1 MSRLEEALEKAAQL
15 RKKLEV
21 RDSTAKS
28 AVAPP
33 GAAVGARPV
42 LPPVTSDNLAVK
54 IDNPFIVT
62 LRDPASPIAEEYRK
76 LKSIIM
82 KLTKKDNYLNT
93 LMVTSTF
100 SNEGKSITALNLAIT
115 MAQEYDHTIL
125 LVDADVR
132 NTTLHKYLNVTPKAG
147 LTECILGE
155 IDVSDALVRTGIGKL
170 SFLPAGRQV
179 KDPAEL
185 LSSNRMREFLTEM
198 KNRYP
203 DRYIIIDAP
212 PVQSCAET
220 LSLGHMV
227 DGVLFLVMEGV
238 ASVDNIQEALTLLM
252 DANVLGIIYNNA
264 SVDAFGGYYGYHGY
278 HGQKYGYGKKE
289 ETHAQV

>member
-1 MSRLEEALEKAAQL
+1 MSRLEEALEKAAKL
-15 RKKLEV
+15 RKILNGGESRATSSV
-21 RDSTAKS
+21 YAPAGIAGAKT
-28 AVAPP
+28 
-33 GAAVGARPV
+33 V
-42 LPPVTSDNLAVK
+42 LPPVPADKISVN

-62 LRDPASPIAEEYRK
+62 LKEPTSPISEEYRK

-100 SNEGKSITALNLAIT
+100 SSEGKSITALNLAIT

-132 NTTLHKYLNVTPKAG
+132 NTTLHKYLNMTPKAG
-147 LTECILGE
+147 LTECILKE
-155 IDVSDALVRTGIGKL
+155 IALPDALIRTGIGKL
-170 SFLPAGRQV
+170 SFLPSGRRV

-185 LSSNRMREFLTEM
+185 LSSNRMKEFLTEM
-198 KNRYP
+198 KHRYP

-220 LSLGHMV
+220 LSLAHMV
-227 DGVLFLVMEGV
+227 DGILFLVMEGV
-238 ASVDNIQEALTLLM
+238 ATIENIQEALNLLM
-252 DANVLGIIYNNA
+252 DANVLGLIYNNA
-264 SVDAFGGYYGYHGY
+264 SVDAFGGYYGYY
-278 HGQKYGYGKKE
+278 HQKYGYAKTDEKR
-289 ETHAQV
+289 AQT

>member
-15 RKKLEV
+15 RKKLEGRERMTKGDV
-21 RDSTAKS
+21 SARREGIDAKS
-28 AVAPP
+28 
-33 GAAVGARPV
+33 V
-42 LPPVTSDNLAVK
+42 LSPLSADNVAVK
-54 IDNPFIVT
+54 IDNPFIVA
-62 LRDPASPIAEEYRK
+62 LNDPSSRITEEYRK

-100 SNEGKSITALNLAIT
+100 GNEGKSITALNLAIT

-132 NTTLHKYLNVTPKAG
+132 NKSLHNYLKITPKAG
-147 LTECILGE
+147 LTECILKE
-155 IDVSDALVRTGIGKL
+155 VDLSDALVRTGIGKL
-170 SFLPAGRQV
+170 SFLSAGRNV

-185 LSSNRMREFLTEM
+185 LSSNRMKEFLTGI

-220 LSLGHMV
+220 LSMAHMV
-227 DGVLFLVMEGV
+227 DGILFLVMEGV
-238 ASVDNIQEALTLLM
+238 ASIDNIQEALNLLM
-252 DANVLGIIYNNA
+252 DANVLGLIYNNA
-264 SVDAFGGYYGYHGY
+264 SVDAFGGYYGYY
-278 HGQKYGYGKKE
+278 HQKYGYAKTE
-289 ETHAQV
+289 ENRAQA

>member
-1 MSRLEEALEKAAQL
+1 MEKAAKL
-15 RKKLEV
+15 RKMLNVGESRATSSV
-21 RDSTAKS
+21 FAPGGVAGAKP
-28 AVAPP
+28 VFPPAP
-33 GAAVGARPV
+33 ADKISV
-42 LPPVTSDNLAVK
+42 N

-62 LRDPASPIAEEYRK
+62 LKEPASPISEEYRK
-76 LKSIIM
+76 LKSVIM

-132 NTTLHKYLNVTPKAG
+132 NTTLHKYLNMTPKAG
-147 LTECILGE
+147 LTECILKE
-155 IDVSDALVRTGIGKL
+155 IALPDALIKTGIGKL
-170 SFLPAGRQV
+170 SFLPSGRRV

-185 LSSNRMREFLTEM
+185 LSSNRMKEFLMEM

-203 DRYIIIDAP
+203 DRYIIIDEP

-220 LSLGHMV
+220 LSLAHMV
-227 DGVLFLVMEGV
+227 DGVLFMVMEGV
-238 ASVDNIQEALTLLM
+238 ASIENIQEALNLLM
-252 DANVLGIIYNNA
+252 DANVLGLIYNNA
-264 SVDAFGGYYGYHGY
+264 SVDAFGGYYGYY
-278 HGQKYGYGKKE
+278 HQKYGYAKTE
-289 ETHAQV
+289 EKRAQA